1 MASPRA
7 LVFREEHVYHLFNRG
22 VERRPIFLSP
32 RDQERFVSLLEY
44 YRFSGNTKSYSHYL
58 ALSLNDRV
66 IFRQTLEQKPVA
78 VDILAFCLM
87 PNHFHLLVRQGI
99 KEGIH
104 DFISNIANG
113 YAKYFNTKR
122 HRVGPLYQGPFKAVF
137 VETDEQLI
145 HLSRYIHINPVV
157 SGVISLQNLDGHPWS
172 SFPDY
177 LGKVQ
182 RSFVVKPPVLGHFK
196 TINAYKEF
204 VYDQVD
210 YAKELEQIKHLT
222 LEEV

>member
-7 LVFREEHVYHLFNRG
+7 LVFREAHVYHLFNRG

-58 ALSLNDRV
+58 ALSLGDRA
-66 IFRQTLEQKPVA
+66 IFRQALDQKPVS
-78 VDILAFCLM
+78 VNILAYCLM
-87 PNHFHLLVRQGI
+87 PNHFHLLVRQNI

-104 DFISNIANG
+104 DFLSNIANG

-122 HRVGPLYQGPFKAVF
+122 QRVGPLYQGPFKAVF

-157 SGVISLQNLDGHPWS
+157 SGVISLQDLDGYPWS

-177 LGKVQ
+177 LGNVKT
-182 RSFVVKPPVLGHFK
+182 SFVVKPPVLGHFK
-196 TINAYKEF
+196 TISAYRAF
-204 VYDQVD
+204 VYDQVG

>member
-7 LVFREEHVYHLFNRG
+7 IVFREGHVYHLFNRG

-44 YRFSGNTKSYSHYL
+44 YRFYGISKSYSHYL
-58 ALSLNDRV
+58 ALSLAERAT
-66 IFRQTLEQKPVA
+66 FRQVLDQKPLA
-78 VDILAFCLM
+78 VDILAYCLM
-87 PNHFHLLVRQGI
+87 PNHFHLLVRQNI

-104 DFISNIANG
+104 DFLSNIANG

-122 HRVGPLYQGPFKAVF
+122 KRVGPLYQGPFKAVF

-157 SGVISLQNLDGHPWS
+157 SGIISLTDLDVYPWS

-177 LGKVQ
+177 MGKVKT
-182 RSFVVKPPVLGHFK
+182 SFVTTPPVLGHFN
-196 TINAYKEF
+196 TSSSYRAF
-204 VYDQVD
+204 VYDQIG
-210 YAKELEQIKHLT
+210 YAKELEQIKHLA